1 MIPDPFHD
9 TDEAS
14 GTVFRD
20 VLTLALLGF
29 LAVIVILLPFVN
41 PKGRKAESMAPPPG
55 NVIVEITWP
64 SEMNADID
72 LWVHAPGDAP
82 VGYSNKGGIVF
93 NLLRDDLGKFM
104 DPTNINH
111 EVAYT
116 RGLIPGEYTVN
127 VHAYRID
134 TKNPP
139 PIEVKAVVSVKQESG
154 AADVVPV
161 LGASAMLVRLGQ
173 ELTIFRFKLDETGRV
188 VEGSVHSL
196 FRPLRSPGAK

>member
-64 SEMNADID
+64 AEMNADID
-72 LWVHAPGDAP
+72 LWVQAPG
-82 VGYSNKGGIVF
+82 
-93 NLLRDDLGKFM
+93 
-104 DPTNINH
+104 
-111 EVAYT
+111 
-116 RGLIPGEYTVN
+116 
-127 VHAYRID
+127 
-134 TKNPP
+134 
-139 PIEVKAVVSVKQESG
+139 
-154 AADVVPV
+154 
-161 LGASAMLVRLGQ
+161 
-173 ELTIFRFKLDETGRV
+173 
-188 VEGSVHSL
+188 
-196 FRPLRSPGAK
+196 

>member
-41 PKGRKAESMAPPPG
+41 PKGQRAQSMAPPPG

-64 SEMNADID
+64 AEMNADVD
-72 LWVHAPGDAP
+72 LWVLAPGDSP

-111 EVAYT
+111 EVAYA

-134 TKNPP
+134 TKRPP
-139 PIEVKAVVSVKQESG
+139 PIDVKALVSVKQTEPGS
-154 AADVVPV
+154 DVVPI
-161 LGASAMLVRLGQ
+161 LGTTARLDRLGQ
-173 ELTIFRFKLDETGRV
+173 EITVFRFRLDEKGHIVT
-188 VEGSVHSL
+188 GSVHSL
-196 FRPLRSPGAK
+196 FKPLRSPGAK